1 MKPDLNTAL
10 IFCDQEIG
18 TLFLPLLEKEYDQS
32 RLGSWGGLMLLSSLQ
47 IDGAADN
54 LNKQNKLMMEW
65 LKRSKKSIQSK
76 TLIQKI
82 EECESTELPDIK
94 ISTLDNFNQK
104 IRQIFVEA
112 QEHLEESKDSKYL
125 KESWIVLREM
135 HGHRKVSHML
145 DLLKPD
151 S

>member
-10 IFCDQEIG
+10 MFCAQEIG
-18 TLFLPLLEKEYDQS
+18 TLFLSLLEKEYDQS

-94 ISTLDNFNQK
+94 ISTLDNFNQE

-112 QEHLEESKDSKYL
+112 QEYLEESKDSECL

>member
-10 IFCDQEIG
+10 MFCAQEIG

-65 LKRSKKSIQSK
+65 LKRSKKYIQSK

-125 KESWIVLREM
+125 KESWIVLRA
-135 HGHRKVSHML
+135 VSYTHL
-145 DLLKPD
+145 TLPTKA
-151 S
+151 

>member
-10 IFCDQEIG
+10 MFCAQEIG

-54 LNKQNKLMMEW
+54 LNKQNKLMMKW

>member
-10 IFCDQEIG
+10 MFCAQEIG

-54 LNKQNKLMMEW
+54 LNKQNNLMMEW

-112 QEHLEESKDSKYL
+112 QEDLEESKDSKYL

-145 DLLKPD
+145 DLLK

>member
-10 IFCDQEIG
+10 MFCAQEIG

-112 QEHLEESKDSKYL
+112 QEHLEELKDSKYL

>member
-10 IFCDQEIG
+10 IFCAQEIG

-112 QEHLEESKDSKYL
+112 QEYLEESKDSKYL
-125 KESWIVLREM
+125 KASWIVLREM

-145 DLLKPD
+145 DLLKSD

>member
-10 IFCDQEIG
+10 MFCAQEIS
-18 TLFLPLLEKEYDQS
+18 TLFLSLLEKEYDQS

-151 S
+151 G

>member
-10 IFCDQEIG
+10 MFCAQEIG

-65 LKRSKKSIQSK
+65 LKRSKKSIQSR

-82 EECESTELPDIK
+82 EEFESMELPDIK

-112 QEHLEESKDSKYL
+112 QECLEESEDSKYL

>member
-10 IFCDQEIG
+10 MFCAQEIG

-65 LKRSKKSIQSK
+65 LKRSKKSIQSR

-82 EECESTELPDIK
+82 EEFESMELPDIK

-104 IRQIFVEA
+104 IRQIFIEA
-112 QEHLEESKDSKYL
+112 QECLEESEDSKYL

>member
-10 IFCDQEIG
+10 MFCAQEIG

-54 LNKQNKLMMEW
+54 LNKQNNLMMEW
-65 LKRSKKSIQSK
+65 LKRSKKSIQAK
-76 TLIQKI
+76 NLIQKI
-82 EECESTELPDIK
+82 EECESFELPDIK
-94 ISTLDNFNQK
+94 ISTLDHFNQK
-104 IRQIFVEA
+104 LRQIFVEA
-112 QEHLEESKDSKYL
+112 QEDLEGSRDLEHL

>member
-1 MKPDLNTAL
+1 
-10 IFCDQEIG
+10 
-18 TLFLPLLEKEYDQS
+18 LLEKEYDQS

>member
-10 IFCDQEIG
+10 MFCAQEIG

-82 EECESTELPDIK
+82 EGCESTELPDIK

>member
-10 IFCDQEIG
+10 MFCAQEIG

-112 QEHLEESKDSKYL
+112 QEHLEGSRDLEHL

-145 DLLKPD
+145 DLLQSSD
-151 S
+151 

>member
-10 IFCDQEIG
+10 MFCAQEIG

-54 LNKQNKLMMEW
+54 LNKQNNLMMEW
-65 LKRSKKSIQSK
+65 LKRSKKSIQAK
-76 TLIQKI
+76 NLIQKI

-125 KESWIVLREM
+125 KESWIILREM

>member
-10 IFCDQEIG
+10 MFCAQEIG

-151 S
+151 G

>member
-10 IFCDQEIG
+10 MFCAQEIG

-145 DLLKPD
+145 DLLQSGD
-151 S
+151 

>member
-10 IFCDQEIG
+10 MFCAQEIG

-82 EECESTELPDIK
+82 EECESTKLPDIK

-112 QEHLEESKDSKYL
+112 QEHLEESKDSKYHAPF
-125 KESWIVLREM
+125 VNT
-135 HGHRKVSHML
+135 
-145 DLLKPD
+145 D
-151 S
+151 SK

>member
-1 MKPDLNTAL
+1 MKPNLNTAL
-10 IFCDQEIG
+10 MFCAQEIG

-65 LKRSKKSIQSK
+65 LKRSKKSIQAK
-76 TLIQKI
+76 NLIQKI

>member
-10 IFCDQEIG
+10 MFCAQEIG

>member
-10 IFCDQEIG
+10 IFCAQEIG

>member
-10 IFCDQEIG
+10 IFCAQEIG
-18 TLFLPLLEKEYDQS
+18 TLFLPFLEKEYDQS

-47 IDGAADN
+47 IDSAADN

-65 LKRSKKSIQSK
+65 LKRCKKSIQSR

-82 EECESTELPDIK
+82 EEFESMELPDIK

-104 IRQIFVEA
+104 IRQIFIEA
-112 QEHLEESKDSKYL
+112 QECLEESEDSKYL

>member
-10 IFCDQEIG
+10 MFCAQEIG

-104 IRQIFVEA
+104 IRQIFIEA
-112 QEHLEESKDSKYL
+112 QECLEESEDSKYL

>member
-1 MKPDLNTAL
+1 M
-10 IFCDQEIG
+10 FCAQEIG

>member
-10 IFCDQEIG
+10 MFCAQEIG

-104 IRQIFVEA
+104 IRQLVVEA
-112 QEHLEESKDSKYL
+112 QEHLEESKDSQYL

>member
-10 IFCDQEIG
+10 MFCAQEIG

-54 LNKQNKLMMEW
+54 LNKQNELMMEW

-125 KESWIVLREM
+125 KESWIVLRA
-135 HGHRKVSHML
+135 VSYTHL
-145 DLLKPD
+145 TLPTILLV
-151 S
+151 

>member
-1 MKPDLNTAL
+1 
-10 IFCDQEIG
+10 
-18 TLFLPLLEKEYDQS
+18 
-32 RLGSWGGLMLLSSLQ
+32 MLLSSLQ

-65 LKRSKKSIQSK
+65 LKRSKKSIQSR

-82 EECESTELPDIK
+82 EEFESMELPDIK

-104 IRQIFVEA
+104 IRQIFIEA
-112 QEHLEESKDSKYL
+112 QECLEESEDSKYL

>member
-10 IFCDQEIG
+10 IFCAQEIG

-65 LKRSKKSIQSK
+65 LKRSKKSIQSR

-82 EECESTELPDIK
+82 EEFESMELPDIK

-104 IRQIFVEA
+104 IRQIFIEA
-112 QEHLEESKDSKYL
+112 QECLEESEDSKYL

>member
-10 IFCDQEIG
+10 MFCAQEIG

-112 QEHLEESKDSKYL
+112 QEYLEESKDSKYL

>member
-10 IFCDQEIG
+10 MFCAQEIG

-112 QEHLEESKDSKYL
+112 QKHLEESKDSKYL

>member
-10 IFCDQEIG
+10 MFCAQEIG

-65 LKRSKKSIQSK
+65 LKRSKKSIQSRA
-76 TLIQKI
+76 LIQKI
-82 EECESTELPDIK
+82 EEFESMELPDIK

-112 QEHLEESKDSKYL
+112 QEYLEESKDSKYL